1 MSQSQNLC
9 TSQPSIP
16 SSFKSSSR
24 CSARFELHGHGSFI
38 ILPNLP
44 SHDLPSLCF
53 KKSRGLLSHV
63 AKSNRSE
70 RLIFDSTRL
79 FDSTEGESVDGC
91 SCSVKR
97 LDTVTVSEELVED
110 LDEFVKVMDEV
121 SNGGFLRGEESELG
135 SDWVELEWLKEE
147 RAVYCGG

>member
-1 MSQSQNLC
+1 MA
-9 TSQPSIP
+9 P
-16 SSFKSSSR
+16 SSSSLTSPHVTSPASASRSHVASSPASSSR
-24 CSARFELHGHGSFI
+24 IARL
-38 ILPNLP
+38 
-44 SHDLPSLCF
+44 
-53 KKSRGLLSHV
+53 V
-63 AKSNRSE
+63 
-70 RLIFDSTRL
+70 FDSTRL
-79 FDSTEGESVDGC
+79 FDSTEGESVDRC

>member
-1 MSQSQNLC
+1 M
-9 TSQPSIP
+9 
-16 SSFKSSSR
+16 
-24 CSARFELHGHGSFI
+24 
-38 ILPNLP
+38 
-44 SHDLPSLCF
+44 
-53 KKSRGLLSHV
+53 
-63 AKSNRSE
+63 
-70 RLIFDSTRL
+70 
-79 FDSTEGESVDGC
+79 EGESVEIIFDFDGIDLFSEC
-91 SCSVKR
+91 SYSVKR